1 MHNGNPIVRED
12 IQNIVALCRD
22 ELSRLS
28 GRTLLITGGSGFV
41 GSYLVGSL
49 IEFNS
54 NHPEAPCRAF
64 LPTRSIARVR
74 EKWPHLLSASHMT
87 WFEWNG
93 ADLSL
98 PIGAC
103 DYIIHAASPADPAA
117 YTINPYE
124 AMEAIVVGTKGV
136 LNFAAGMKV
145 RALLYLSSGAV
156 YGRQPVDL
164 EAIPENYLGGPDLTD
179 PRSCY
184 GEAKRY
190 SELLCQVSQVP
201 VVIAR
206 LFAFLGPHQDLSGS
220 FAVPNFI
227 SQALH
232 EGIIR
237 IKSNGSALR
246 SYCYATDLAI
256 GIWKLLLGGENR
268 GIYNVGADA
277 PVVSILELANLI
289 AEIIGNTRVVVE
301 GGDVAGSVSRSRY
314 VPNISRFRKLY
325 VPQIELRDGLE
336 RMLASLRAKRQLPQS
351 SAVGQPYPG

>member
-1 MHNGNPIVRED
+1 MHDSNPIVRDD
-12 IQNIVALCRD
+12 IRNIVASCRD
-22 ELSRLS
+22 ELGHLS

-74 EKWPHLLSASHMT
+74 EKWPHFLSASHMT

-93 ADLSL
+93 ADLN
-98 PIGAC
+98 PPVGAC

-117 YTINPYE
+117 YMIDPYE
-124 AMEAIVVGTKGV
+124 AMEAIVAGTKGV
-136 LNFAAGMKV
+136 LKFAAETKV
-145 RALLYLSSGAV
+145 RSLLYLSSGAV
-156 YGRQPVDL
+156 YGEQPADL
-164 EAIPENYLGGPDLTD
+164 ESIPEDYEGGPDLTD
-179 PRSCY
+179 SRSCY
-184 GEAKRY
+184 GEGKRY

-220 FAVPNFI
+220 FAVPDFI
-227 SQALH
+227 SQALR

-237 IKSNGSALR
+237 IKSDGSALR
-246 SYCYATDLAI
+246 SYCYATDLTI
-256 GIWKLLLGGENR
+256 GIWKLLLGGESR
-268 GIYNVGADA
+268 GIYNVGAAA

-289 AEIIGNTRVVVE
+289 AEIIGNTQVVVE
-301 GGDVAGSVSRSRY
+301 GGGAAGSAGRSRY
-314 VPNISRFRKLY
+314 VPNISRFEKLH
-325 VPQIELRDGLE
+325 VPQVELRNGLE
-336 RMLASLRAKRQLPQS
+336 RMLASMRGKRELLRS
-351 SAVGQPYPG
+351 PGTG